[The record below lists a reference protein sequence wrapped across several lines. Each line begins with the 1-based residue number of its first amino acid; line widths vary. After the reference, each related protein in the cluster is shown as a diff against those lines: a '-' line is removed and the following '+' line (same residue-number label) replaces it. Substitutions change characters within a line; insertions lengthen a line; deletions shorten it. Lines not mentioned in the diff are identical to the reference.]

1 MIKTLLIIAVA
12 CVVAY
17 LLRRNFRRARY
28 VLRTGDEHPD
38 WDELGFD
45 YFVAPWERKRMNRSL
60 QKNEDEVQDIAE

>member
-17 LLRRNFRRARY
+17 LLRRNFRRAWY

-38 WDELGFD
+38 WDKLGSD